1 MMAELDILKS
11 FGLKVAE
18 YCIDIGKEKIIEA
31 NKNRKTDGQSME
43 TRIYQVIVNALNE
56 FPYNKYKKKEQV
68 YDAAESIL
76 KQFKNGG
83 DDYKENV
90 RAGLQIIAAQVTIET
105 CDDFLK
111 ILYHE
116 ICMDK
121 NDILYK
127 EIILLQGGQTFEAVR
142 EGFDVSNRNDEKTH
156 EKLDYVIEGID
167 SIDKKINAIVNN
179 EAKDYEIPIKN
190 RAREYADKWDENV
203 FLNDFDEEDENAGIN
218 IKLREIYK
226 EECLPHYIWGFNT
239 KSSDRLKN
247 YLLKYIN
254 SDKKKMLLI
263 LGQPGIGKST
273 LITWMMANIV
283 EKEED
288 ILVYQFA
295 SDLGGV
301 NWQDDNI
308 LDEIFATIDL
318 EYNMLEGKTLILD
331 GFDEISVKENRE
343 KILHKLNQE
352 LEKKNYLRKFS
363 LIVTCRENYVDKEM
377 LKEIEYITLQAW
389 DETQIRSFCE
399 TYEEVIMNK
408 DSARINKNS
417 EIEIDKIIE
426 KKDIMGI
433 PLILYMVLALEVDIE
448 RSNSIV
454 DIYDQIFLL
463 KGGGIYDR
471 GYDVEHRINDP
482 EIKKHIH
489 HISQRI
495 AFWMFEN
502 NADKAI
508 ISQEKF
514 EEICENEM
522 EESDQKDVAIKSDTL
537 IGNFFQLRHCE
548 GKGTDELQFV
558 HRSIYEYFVAIYFY
572 ESIYKLKSKEKIA
585 GKLGELLKYGELSE
599 QMLEFIKYKFDSMK
613 EYDLSEVTRE
623 IFNIMLHDGMTY
635 YFIKEQK
642 EPLLDI
648 LHREYNIFV
657 NMLEM
662 LHLWQDKLE
671 YIDIKIMDYLQHN
684 HSNGLNLGGVNLRG
698 AFLSITYL
706 TEAKLNGANL
716 RMAFL
721 NGANLNGAN
730 LNGARLGGA
739 GLVEANLR
747 GANLSGADLH
757 GANLRGTNLSGT
769 NLSGAYLNG
778 ANLNGANLNGA
789 NLSKTIFDAEQVDIL
804 HEKIDLSRSR
814 VMLYETNEIISYQEY
829 CNRKQK
835 D

>member
-1 MMAELDILKS
+1 M
-11 FGLKVAE
+11 
-18 YCIDIGKEKIIEA
+18 
-31 NKNRKTDGQSME
+31 
-43 TRIYQVIVNALNE
+43 
-56 FPYNKYKKKEQV
+56 
-68 YDAAESIL
+68 
-76 KQFKNGG
+76 
-83 DDYKENV
+83 
-90 RAGLQIIAAQVTIET
+90 
-105 CDDFLK
+105 
-111 ILYHE
+111 
-116 ICMDK
+116 
-121 NDILYK
+121 
-127 EIILLQGGQTFEAVR
+127 
-142 EGFDVSNRNDEKTH
+142 
-156 EKLDYVIEGID
+156 
-167 SIDKKINAIVNN
+167 
-179 EAKDYEIPIKN
+179 
-190 RAREYADKWDENV
+190 
-203 FLNDFDEEDENAGIN
+203 
-218 IKLREIYK
+218 
-226 EECLPHYIWGFNT
+226 
-239 KSSDRLKN
+239 
-247 YLLKYIN
+247 
-254 SDKKKMLLI
+254 
-263 LGQPGIGKST
+263 
-273 LITWMMANIV
+273 
-283 EKEED
+283 
-288 ILVYQFA
+288 
-295 SDLGGV
+295 
-301 NWQDDNI
+301 
-308 LDEIFATIDL
+308 
-318 EYNMLEGKTLILD
+318 
-331 GFDEISVKENRE
+331 
-343 KILHKLNQE
+343 
-352 LEKKNYLRKFS
+352 
-363 LIVTCRENYVDKEM
+363 
-377 LKEIEYITLQAW
+377 
-389 DETQIRSFCE
+389 IRSFCE